1 MIVLVS
7 MSAVSVGAFSVGAFS
22 VDALSDAYAAEYN
35 QR

>member
-1 MIVLVS
+1 